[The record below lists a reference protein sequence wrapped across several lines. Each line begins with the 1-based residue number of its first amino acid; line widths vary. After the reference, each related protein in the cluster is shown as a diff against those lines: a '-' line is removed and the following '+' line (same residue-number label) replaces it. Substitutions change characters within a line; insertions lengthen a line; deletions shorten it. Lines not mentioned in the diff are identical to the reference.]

1 MNEDAQHRATEFL
14 KELYA
19 AGHID
24 ARRLDS
30 DVAGVLAATS
40 DAEVAGIVRSLP
52 APVAFTS
59 PDRRLAR
66 PLEIHSGMRRLR
78 LTGRWQV
85 ATETH
90 VSADLGSVWI
100 DLTGAEFDDRVID
113 LHVYTGWGRITI
125 IVPRGVEVQ
134 ITHHRGGVDSRLE
147 PPVPGLPLVRLDVT
161 TNIGRVRLR
170 HPGTPGRRRSRP
182 GAPRR

>member
-1 MNEDAQHRATEFL
+1 MSEDARHRATELL

-19 AGHID
+19 VGHID
-24 ARRLDS
+24 AGRLDS
-30 DVAGVLAATS
+30 GVAGLLAATS
-40 DAEVAGIVRSLP
+40 DAEVAEIVRSLP
-52 APVAFTS
+52 PTVALTS
-59 PDRRLAR
+59 PGRRLAG
-66 PLEIHSGMRRLR
+66 PLEIRSGMRRLR

-85 ATETH
+85 ARETH
-90 VSADLGSVWI
+90 VGADLGSVWI
-100 DLTGAEFDDRVID
+100 DLTEAELDDRVID

-134 ITHHRGGVDSRLE
+134 IIRHRGGVDSRLE

-170 HPGTPGRRRSRP
+170 HPGRPGRRGRGP
-182 GAPRR
+182 AARRR